1 MSARPEVW
9 LRGPVA
15 GVPALLQPVAHSLLQ
30 AAEEIRGAIATVGA
44 TELQARPGGAASAE
58 YHVRHAMG
66 SLDRLFTYARGES
79 LSAAQRTAL
88 AAEQEQLA
96 PRKDHGA
103 SLADEFDA
111 AVARALAQLRSTR
124 EDTLLDARAV
134 GRQQLPS
141 TVLGLLFHG
150 AEHTLRHAGQVITTV
165 RVVTGVASGG

>member
-30 AAEEIRGAIATVGA
+30 AAEEVRGAIGTLGA
-44 TELQARPGGAASAE
+44 AELQARPGGTASAE

-79 LSAAQRTAL
+79 LDTAQRAAL
-88 AAEQEQLA
+88 AGEKEPLA
-96 PRKDHGA
+96 PREGHGA

-124 EDTLLDARAV
+124 EDALLDVRAV

-141 TVLGLLFHG
+141 TVLGLLYHG

-165 RVVTGVASGG
+165 RVVSGAASGG